1 MWRHLFSLG
10 TDDFFCTACLE
21 IMLVS
26 KSQAKVFEQ
35 SVFGFLVSAIRY
47 EVFVRF
53 YSHKSATRAHTSDGP
68 LSYCRKLS

>member
-1 MWRHLFSLG
+1 MWRDLFSLG

-26 KSQAKVFEQ
+26 KSQAKIFEKIA
-35 SVFGFLVSAIRY
+35 SSFLVSAIRY

-53 YSHKSATRAHTSDGP
+53 YSHKSATRAHKSDGP